1 MKKIRTTPPRHFP
14 YQHPTFGT
22 DKKPKT
28 PRHWEDTVY
37 YWWWAYLRR
46 SEKYLKTCELGGK
59 GELAKLYKDFGDVR
73 GDSFKAWW
81 NEKLSDD
88 NSRGAHLF
96 ANPIKADRL
105 TLLEDGE
112 KAVVNKSKLVISVP
126 LNLPQKFLV
135 DRFRKLVEENHNGA
149 KGMKYAKASEAT
161 YKFSGQPNIKALR
174 IGLKIYDSAKAN
186 PDLTLWE
193 LGLDLPQFQEELSQY
208 KKDSIPFDLR
218 RTISSTVSRYKKRVA
233 ESIRNTELGF
243 FPNRDE
249 S

>member
-1 MKKIRTTPPRHFP
+1 MKKIRKIPPRHFP

-37 YWWWAYLRR
+37 YWWWAYLKR
-46 SEKYLKTCELGGK
+46 SEKYLKTCESGGK

-73 GDSFKAWW
+73 GDSFKKWW
-81 NEKLSDD
+81 NEGE
-88 NSRGAHLF
+88 RGANLF
-96 ANPIKADRL
+96 ANSINADRL
-105 TLLEDGE
+105 TLLENGE
-112 KAVVNKSKLVISVP
+112 KAVVNSNRIVISVP

-135 DRFRKLVEENHNGA
+135 DRFRKLVEENH
-149 KGMKYAKASEAT
+149 KGEKGRQYAKESDAT

-174 IGLKIYDSAKAN
+174 IGLKIYDLAKSN
-186 PDLTLWE
+186 PELTLWE

-208 KKDSIPFDLR
+208 KKDNIPFDLR

-233 ESIRNTELGF
+233 ESIQWAEKGY
-243 FPNRDE
+243 FPDKGDL
-249 S
+249 